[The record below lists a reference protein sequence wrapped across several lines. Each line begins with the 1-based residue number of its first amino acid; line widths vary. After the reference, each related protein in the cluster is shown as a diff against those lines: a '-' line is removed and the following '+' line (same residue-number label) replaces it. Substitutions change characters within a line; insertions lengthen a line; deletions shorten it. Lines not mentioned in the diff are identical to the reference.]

1 MHCVAMLLYVGCVI
15 THQKEKKKMEM
26 PEIHV
31 EELKKDLE
39 FLANIKRLEEEC
51 KEEESI
57 AKGYQ
62 LLDAQLVIEAPE
74 DDINEIFT
82 FIVNTAFDRLA
93 EYLST
98 HKSFDMND
106 IEERAI
112 ARAIYEHAIQRY
124 SENDKKGAKE
134 MFLVLHHTIDHA
146 ELKDAMMIH
155 ACAVMAGNSFESF
168 IQDMVDVRGIDETDP
183 LAFFIQTFVQP
194 TDILLTM
201 YAKYVQQGKEELKVL
216 EESK

>member
-1 MHCVAMLLYVGCVI
+1 MD
-15 THQKEKKKMEM
+15 M

-31 EELKKDLE
+31 EELKKDPE

-51 KEEESI
+51 KKEESI

-62 LLDAQLVIEAPE
+62 LLDAQLVIEAAE
-74 DDINEIFT
+74 DDINEVFT
-82 FIVNTAFDRLA
+82 FIVNTAFDKLA

-98 HKSFDMND
+98 HRSFDMND

-124 SENDKKGAKE
+124 SENDKKAAKE
-134 MFLVLHHTIDHA
+134 MFLVLYHTIDHA

-155 ACAVMAGNSFESF
+155 ACAVMAGNSFDDF
-168 IQDMVDVRGIDETDP
+168 IENMVDVSGIDEHDP

-194 TDILLTM
+194 NDILLTM
-201 YAKYVQQGKEELKVL
+201 FAKYVQQGKEELKVL
-216 EESK
+216 EESKE

>member
-1 MHCVAMLLYVGCVI
+1 
-15 THQKEKKKMEM
+15 MEM

-31 EELKKDLE
+31 EELKKDPE

-74 DDINEIFT
+74 DDINEVFT

-194 TDILLTM
+194 NDILLTM
-201 YAKYVQQGKEELKVL
+201 YAKYVQQGKDELKVL